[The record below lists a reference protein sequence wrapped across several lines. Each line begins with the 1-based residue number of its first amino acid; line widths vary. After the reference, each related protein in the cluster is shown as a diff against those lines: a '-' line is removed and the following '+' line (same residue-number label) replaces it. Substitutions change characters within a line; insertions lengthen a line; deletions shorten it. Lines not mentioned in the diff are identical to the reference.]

1 MSIFKPKLLFLI
13 DNNFHISKTKG
24 CFADILP
31 CHYASK
37 KDTWL
42 YKTDIRTVIEKI
54 SAKSSISLGLIS

>member
-13 DNNFHISKTKG
+13 GDNLYINKTKG
-24 CFADILP
+24 GFADILP
-31 CHYASK
+31 CLYASK